1 MPLIAKAGDKPD
13 KKTLQAVYRQLGAR
27 FKSADSLVCAL
38 THSSFANENPAR
50 PDGSAVM
57 NNERYEFLG
66 DAVLDLVAS
75 HLIMERF
82 PNASEGELS
91 RLRASIVNERRLADV
106 ARKLGIGDLLL
117 LGKGEESSGG
127 RNKDSLLADG
137 FEAVVGA
144 VYQES
149 GFGAALR
156 FLRKQFKPFLEELS
170 QPGFDRD
177 YKTRLQEIAQS
188 RLKATPRY
196 SLVKEQGPDHD
207 KTFEVSLSIAGQ
219 VRGVGSGKSKKEA
232 EQAAAK
238 SALESLEAENGN
250 ARPTP

>member
-1 MPLIAKAGDKPD
+1 MGEMLI
-13 KKTLQAVYRQLGAR
+13 
-27 FKSADSLVCAL
+27 
-38 THSSFANENPAR
+38 
-50 PDGSAVM
+50 
-57 NNERYEFLG
+57 
-66 DAVLDLVAS
+66 
-75 HLIMERF
+75 
-82 PNASEGELS
+82 
-91 RLRASIVNERRLADV
+91 
-106 ARKLGIGDLLL
+106 

-127 RNKDSLLADG
+127 RNKDSLLADA
-137 FEAVVGA
+137 FEAIVGA

-177 YKTRLQEIAQS
+177 FKTRLQELAQS

-196 SLVKEQGPDHD
+196 ALVKELGPDHD
-207 KTFEVSLSIAGQ
+207 KTFEVSLSIGGQ
-219 VRGVGSGKSKKEA
+219 VRGIGTGKSKKEA

-238 SALESLEAENGN
+238 SALESLETEQTSN